1 MMCWRKLA
9 MRMLAAGAVLTVAT
23 GLPGAWQGAQSQ
35 AYSSI
40 ENFLNFDNRDSG
52 WDQPFDRSFA
62 KQWESQ
68 PERGFPTLS
77 RDNIGP
83 IKAAIKRYADIVANG
98 GWERIPLVEMRV
110 GMTHPAVAALRRRL
124 EIDGDLKAAGGDRM
138 TFDYYVEKAVKRAQA
153 RHGIAPTGFVD
164 KNTILALNV
173 PAAARLRQLQANL
186 TRIASLSAQ
195 TAQGKYVVV
204 NIPAAQIEAVQD
216 NRVVSRHAGV
226 VGKVDRQ
233 TPVLQSTIH
242 ELNFN
247 KEWIVPPTVLREDL
261 VPKGRELARKGQ
273 NVLIKHGIDA
283 YADYGAFKRGQKI
296 DPARI
301 DWNSEAALNYLY
313 VQNAGEDNPLGFV
326 KINFHNSHAVYL
338 HDTPSKSIFARN
350 FRAESSGCVRV
361 QNIPQLAAWLLEDAG
376 WTMAQVLRMK
386 QTGERLDVALKKRVP
401 LYMVYV
407 TAWATPDNMVHFR
420 RDLYRRDG
428 VGLTASAY

>member
-1 MMCWRKLA
+1 MTSWRKSARCVLVGVTV
-9 MRMLAAGAVLTVAT
+9 LAAWGLTGFWQVAS
-23 GLPGAWQGAQSQ
+23 AQ

-40 ENFLNFDNRDSG
+40 ENFLNFEKRDRG
-52 WDQPFDRSFA
+52 WDQPFDKSFA

-83 IKAAIKRYADIVANG
+83 IKAAIKRYADIVAQG
-98 GWERIPLVEMRV
+98 GWERIPLIEMRV

-124 EIDGDLKAAGGDRM
+124 EIDGDLKVTGGDRM
-138 TFDYYVEKAVKRAQA
+138 TFDYYVEQAVKRAQA
-153 RHGIAPTGFVD
+153 RHGMAPTGFVD

-186 TRIASLSAQ
+186 SRIAALSGQ

-261 VPKGRELARKGQ
+261 VPKGREMAKKGQ
-273 NVLIKHGIDA
+273 NVLVKYGIDA

-296 DPARI
+296 DPASI
-301 DWNSEAALNYLY
+301 DWNSPAALNYFY

-361 QNIPQLAAWLLEDAG
+361 QNVPQLAAWLLEDAG
-376 WTMAQVLRMK
+376 WTLQQVLRMK
-386 QTGERLDVALKKRVP
+386 QTGERLDVSLKKRVP
-401 LYMVYV
+401 LYMVYI